1 MLREVQQSVGESGFT
16 HSFLVE
22 ERICFA
28 KLVNDILNGDE
39 DVKGI
44 IPVDPE
50 TDDIFHSLSDGIVLA
65 KLINAAAENTIDF
78 RAVNRKKQ
86 MNIY

>member
-1 MLREVQQSVGESGFT
+1 M
-16 HSFLVE
+16 
-22 ERICFA
+22 CFA

-44 IPVDPE
+44 IPMNPE
-50 TDDIFHSLSDGIVLA
+50 TDDIFHSMGDGIILA
-65 KLINAAAENTIDF
+65 KLINAAADNTIDF
-78 RAVNRKKQ
+78 RAVNQKKQ